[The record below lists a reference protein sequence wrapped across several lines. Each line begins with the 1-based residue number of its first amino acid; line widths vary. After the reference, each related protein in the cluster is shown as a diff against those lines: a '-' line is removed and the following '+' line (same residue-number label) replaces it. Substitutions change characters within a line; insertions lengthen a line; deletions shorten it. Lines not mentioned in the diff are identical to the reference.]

1 MATPDPEN
9 VTCNICATTFATAA
23 AVAVVKHGLTIV
35 RCPACSLLFRARL
48 PDLTELQALY
58 DRDYFVAEEGVL
70 EHQGYLDYLADAEVH
85 RLNARRRLR
94 RLAGLC
100 DPGNLLDVGCAA
112 GFFVD
117 EAARKGWAARGIDV
131 SEPMIEWG
139 RAELGADIAVGS
151 LLDATADRT
160 ESCVTMWDYI
170 EHALDPRGDLERA
183 HARLRPGGVL
193 ALSTGDVASVL
204 ARVSLAGWH
213 LMTPRHHN
221 YFFSPATLRRLL
233 RDVGF
238 EVVEIR
244 HPGAVFPLRYLAHK
258 AALSID
264 ARVVTLGASRL
275 ARSRLGAIRVP
286 ANLWDVMTVVARR
299 PLAA

>member
-9 VTCNICATTFATAA
+9 LTCNVCGTTFATAA
-23 AVAVVKHGLTIV
+23 AVAVLKEGLTIV
-35 RCPACSLLFRARL
+35 RCPTCSLVFRARL
-48 PDLTELQALY
+48 PGLTEVQALY
-58 DRDYFVAEEGVL
+58 DRDYFVAEEGAL
-70 EHQGYLDYLADAEVH
+70 EHQGYLDYVADAEVH

-94 RLAGLC
+94 RLARLC

-117 EAARKGWAARGIDV
+117 EAAREGWAARGIDV

-151 LLDATADRT
+151 LLDATPDRT

-221 YFFSPATLRRLL
+221 YFFSPATMRRLL
-233 RDVGF
+233 RSVGF
-238 EVVEIR
+238 EVVDVR

-258 AALSID
+258 TALSID
-264 ARVVTLGASRL
+264 ARVVTRGASRL

-286 ANLWDVMTVVARR
+286 VNLWDVMTVVARR

>member
-1 MATPDPEN
+1 MAMPDPEN
-9 VTCNICATTFATAA
+9 VTCNICATTFAAATAI
-23 AVAVVKHGLTIV
+23 AVVKQGLTIV
-35 RCPACSLLFRARL
+35 RCPTCSLVFRARL
-48 PDLTELQALY
+48 PEPTDVQALY
-58 DRDYFVAEEGVL
+58 ERDYFVAEEGAL
-70 EHQGYLDYLADAEVH
+70 RHEGYLDYLADAELH

-94 RLAGLC
+94 HLAGLC
-100 DPGNLLDVGCAA
+100 EPGSLLDVGCAA

-117 EAARKGWAARGIDV
+117 EAAREGWAARGIDV
-131 SEPMIEWG
+131 SGAMVEWG
-139 RAELGADIAVGS
+139 RTTLGADLAVGS
-151 LLDATADRT
+151 LLDTTSDRT
-160 ESCVTMWDYI
+160 EACVTMWDYI

-193 ALSTGDVASVL
+193 ALSTGDVTSIL

-221 YFFSPATLRRLL
+221 YFFSPATMRRLL

-238 EVVEIR
+238 DNVEIR

-264 ARVVTLGASRL
+264 ARVTTLAASRI
-275 ARSRLGAIRVP
+275 ARSRWGMIRVP
-286 ANLWDVMTVVARR
+286 VNLWDVMTVVARR